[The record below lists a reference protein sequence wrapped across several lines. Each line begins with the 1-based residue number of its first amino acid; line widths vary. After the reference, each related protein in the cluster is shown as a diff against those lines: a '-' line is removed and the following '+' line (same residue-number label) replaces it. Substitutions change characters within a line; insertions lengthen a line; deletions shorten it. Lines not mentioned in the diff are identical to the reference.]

1 MSRVPY
7 AWALPAAAVLSA
19 TAEVVVPV
27 VPARLLAVA
36 LTLLLAQAPL
46 PARRPRPLLP
56 RTPRS
61 ELQRHL
67 DRRMRRGR
75 EAD

>member
-1 MSRVPY
+1 MPY
-7 AWALPAAAVLSA
+7 AWALVTAACSAAV
-19 TAEVVVPV
+19 AETVAPV
-27 VPARLLAVA
+27 VPALLLTVT

-46 PARRPRPLLP
+46 PARKPRPVTP
-56 RTPRS
+56 RLPRS

>member
-1 MSRVPY
+1 MRRVPY
-7 AWALPAAAVLSA
+7 AWALPAAAVVSA
-19 TAEVVVPV
+19 VVEVVVPV
-27 VPARLLAVA
+27 VPALLLTLM